1 MENNMKMYKLKG
13 KIYQEPVSK
22 DFDYKNS
29 IEILSPILED
39 GTIILSHPKAK
50 DLPKKEDGNF
60 YSKYNEDLTANI
72 EYEKELL
79 VESLSKKIKTHFG
92 NLINEG
98 FEYKD
103 YWITSKQS
111 QQDDLH
117 KRISGVEMLGL
128 ESGEY
133 KCYKYIDNKR
143 RADKEIFS
151 FSLEELKNIYKT
163 GSVFIGTTLSAEED
177 MLISIRK
184 LSIKKLENFK
194 I

>member
-1 MENNMKMYKLKG
+1 MKMYKLKG